1 MSSDSFERIEALF
14 LEVCDLTEE
23 ERGPR
28 LDAACG
34 DDAELRRQVEGL
46 LRAEAGGH
54 PPDRDQVKRAA
65 AVETPRAKPE
75 DRKKGPAE
83 LHGNRLSPRVLV
95 IAAVAVITLI
105 VVVVVL

>member
-1 MSSDSFERIEALF
+1 MTDTKTKAPEDRTTETSAQLRDEIDRGGTGDKVAFSD
-14 LEVCDLTEE
+14 
-23 ERGPR
+23 P
-28 LDAACG
+28 AAAPLG
-34 DDAELRRQVEGL
+34 TD
-46 LRAEAGGH
+46 AEAGGH